1 MNVSD
6 MDWED
11 FCKWYESL
19 EVTDDEENEEED
31 EE

>member
-1 MNVSD
+1 MNISD

-19 EVTDDEENEEED
+19 EVVDDEEEED